1 MKAKRPRIS
10 QNTNSIDTLFKYGEV
25 FQENAASKNAKF
37 LLKFEENLILE
48 FWLDKHYLNRKNFG
62 DENGARLNIDETFIQ
77 LIIEKSLKHLFYYSL
92 KHSKF
97 SFVNFPPPKNRNIRL
112 VLREKDSNLEELNIV
127 VEYHFIDFHKYEV
140 TVITAMR
147 SDEFRMSDG
156 QYSLFFEKDQSTL
169 IIYQNKKETVIDT
182 FY

>member
-1 MKAKRPRIS
+1 
-10 QNTNSIDTLFKYGEV
+10 
-25 FQENAASKNAKF
+25 
-37 LLKFEENLILE
+37 
-48 FWLDKHYLNRKNFG
+48 
-62 DENGARLNIDETFIQ
+62 